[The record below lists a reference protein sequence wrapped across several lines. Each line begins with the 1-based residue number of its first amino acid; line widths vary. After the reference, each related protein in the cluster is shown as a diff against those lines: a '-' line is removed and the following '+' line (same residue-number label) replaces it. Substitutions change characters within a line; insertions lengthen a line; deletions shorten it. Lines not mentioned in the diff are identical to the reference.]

1 MASIARKNLL
11 EDIPRFLVAQA
22 GIIFAV
28 SLITIQIGILQGFT
42 TSTTLLIDNNPAVD
56 IWLSSDEIVYFELTQ
71 PLPLETVNQ
80 VLEVDGVAAAEP
92 LLLATGRWRSDTG
105 KIAPI
110 RLIGLEP
117 KGQLFRLWN
126 VTEGKV
132 SDLTE
137 PQTIMTD
144 ESNLKSLQ
152 IESVGDVATI
162 NAADAELVGLAR
174 GTQSVA
180 SSKFIYASLENTKA
194 YSTAGLS
201 SRARC
206 VLDRDRGL
214 ICTTDYEREDA
225 TPEQSPPQVNVQPLS
240 SVDPITYVLIQAA
253 EGQSVP
259 ELKRR
264 LEARFENLQANTRE
278 ELSEMTRSF
287 WRRSTGVGFILA
299 LGAVVGIIVGMVVVG
314 QILYSS
320 VSDHIK
326 EFGTL
331 KAMGASDWVIYK
343 VIIEQALW
351 MAVLGYLPSML
362 LCLGL
367 GMWTFETQ
375 GIRILITPITAFG
388 VFLVT
393 TAMCVGS
400 ALFAIQ
406 KVTRVDPAIVFKA

>member
-42 TSTTLLIDNNPAVD
+42 TSTTLLIDNNPNID

-71 PLPLETVNQ
+71 PLPFSTVDD
-80 VLEVDGVAAAEP
+80 VLKVEGVAAAEP
-92 LLLATGRWRSDTG
+92 FLLQTGRWRSETG

-110 RLIGLEP
+110 RFIGFEP
-117 KGQLFRLWN
+117 LGRLFRLWN
-126 VTEGKV
+126 VTEGRV
-132 SDLTE
+132 SDLAE

-144 ESNLKSLQ
+144 EANLKSLQ
-152 IESVGDVATI
+152 IEAVGDVATI
-162 NAADAELVGLAR
+162 NAATARLVGLAR
-174 GTQSVA
+174 GTQSIA
-180 SSKFIYASLENTKA
+180 SSKFIFASLENIKGYA
-194 YSTAGLS
+194 TAGLS

-206 VLDRDRGL
+206 VMDSERGFV
-214 ICTTDYEREDA
+214 CTTEYERDDSSDEENA
-225 TPEQSPPQVNVQPLS
+225 TFKVQSLS
-240 SVDPITYVLIQAA
+240 SVDPITYVLIKAA
-253 EGQSVP
+253 PGQDIR
-259 ELKRR
+259 ELAQR
-264 LEARFENLQANTRE
+264 LETQFENTRANTRA

-299 LGAVVGIIVGMVVVG
+299 LGAAVGIIVGMVVVG

-331 KAMGASDWVIYK
+331 KAMGASDWIIYK
-343 VIIEQALW
+343 VIIEQSLW

-362 LCLGL
+362 LCFGL
-367 GMWTFETQ
+367 GAWTFETQ
-375 GIRILITPITAFG
+375 GIRILITPLTAFG

-393 TAMCVGS
+393 TGMCVGS

-406 KVTRVDPAIVFKA
+406 KVMRVDPAIVFKA